1 MELGTY
7 RLIERLGTGGMGE
20 VWRAEDTRLLR
31 QVAIKILPAQLAAD
45 PEWKDRFL
53 REARTI
59 AQLNHPNIAT
69 IYAIGDEQDSLFIAM
84 ELVEG
89 ESLSSMIKRGP
100 MIPADAVRVAVH
112 VADGLYEAHLKGIV
126 HRDVKPEN
134 ILVSPRSVKVLDF
147 GIAKQLGTAE
157 DISQTQGGVVLGTPH
172 YMSPEQALGKPLDAR
187 SDIFSLGVVLYEML
201 AGQKPF
207 NGDSVTEVMIKI
219 VTADPQDIGI
229 AAFGITQQLADVV
242 RRAMQKHAEAR
253 FATCEE
259 MRDALASSLK
269 EDPSSK
275 RQSQVPTISMQ
286 RRKDSAPRIEP
297 PRIEPPRS
305 EAPPTVVR
313 PAIQVQTPARALAGT
328 QRALVAD
335 DDPAARYLISSVL
348 RRNHIPVD
356 EAGNGADAVKLLKQ
370 HEYTFVFVDLL
381 MPRLDGWGVID
392 YLRAR
397 RGRSSPRLY
406 VVTGVRDQKLSVADQ
421 DVVSGLLYKPIDVAQ
436 VERLVTA
443 T

>member
-1 MELGTY
+1 MELGSY
-7 RLIERLGTGGMGE
+7 RLIERLGLGGMGE

-31 QVAIKILPAQLAAD
+31 HVAIKILPAQLASD

-69 IYAIGDEQDSLFIAM
+69 IYAIGEEKESLFIAM

-89 ESLSSMIKRGP
+89 ESLATMIKRGP
-100 MIPADAVRVAVH
+100 MMPADAVRVAAH
-112 VADGLYEAHLKGIV
+112 VADGLYEAHLKGII

-134 ILVSPRSVKVLDF
+134 IIVSPRSVKVLDF
-147 GIAKQLGTAE
+147 GIAKQVGGAADPNL
-157 DISQTQGGVVLGTPH
+157 TQGGIVLGTPH
-172 YMSPEQALGKPLDAR
+172 YMSPEQALGKALDAR
-187 SDIFSLGVVLYEML
+187 SDIFSLGTVLYEML
-201 AGQKPF
+201 SGQKPF
-207 NGDSVTEVMIKI
+207 LGDTVTEVMIKI
-219 VTADPQDIGI
+219 VTTEPDDIAI
-229 AAFGITQQLADVV
+229 AAFGITTQLADIV
-242 RRAMQKHAEAR
+242 RRAMQKHADAR
-253 FATCEE
+253 FATCDEL
-259 MRDALASSLK
+259 RLALVESLK
-269 EDPSSK
+269 EDPTRK
-275 RQSQVPTISMQ
+275 RQSQVPTITAQ
-286 RRKDSAPRIEP
+286 KKKEAVV
-297 PRIEPPRS
+297 

-313 PAIQVQTPARALAGT
+313 PPVQPVQSTSAPASQPRGP

-335 DDPAARYLISSVL
+335 DDPAARYLIASVL
-348 RRNHIPVD
+348 TRHQIPFD
-356 EAGNGADAVKLLKQ
+356 EAANGADAVKLLKI
-370 HEYTFVFVDLL
+370 HDYTLVFVDLL

-397 RGRSSPRLY
+397 RGGRNPRLY

-421 DVVSGLLYKPIDVAQ
+421 DVVSGLLYKPIDIDH